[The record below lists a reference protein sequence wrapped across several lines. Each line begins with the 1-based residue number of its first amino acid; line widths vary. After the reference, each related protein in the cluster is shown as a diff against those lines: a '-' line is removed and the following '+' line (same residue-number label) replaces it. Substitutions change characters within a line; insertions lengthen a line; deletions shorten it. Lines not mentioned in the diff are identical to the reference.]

1 MKIRALL
8 WGLCLWGF
16 PAYSLRLVP
25 MNCLVLL
32 RQNLV
37 KKSVENTERE
47 AAIVAYY
54 PDDYKLGEERDL
66 MIYLHGFGSKPENY
80 GNSGLG
86 AALEKERIEK
96 GIPEPVTLSISLG
109 PFVLAGSLE
118 HQAGGAFF
126 VNPLLYW
133 DAVLNFVDKNN
144 LKTKNIFMMANS
156 GGAFSGMQML
166 RHQPKSL
173 RVKAA
178 MFHVLPTIR
187 TSAKRKGLLPLT
199 KDIISFDH
207 PGVALRAQF
216 EEKLAVIVKDEH
228 FSKLNM
234 SSFENIKDFPRWTAV
249 LIQDGQYDAFRYIDE
264 NVKLVK
270 KAQLLGLSFYHHTL
284 PEGGHFAP
292 FDHDLALNFF
302 KAMSNISN

>member
-1 MKIRALL
+1 MKLRALF
-8 WGLCLWGF
+8 WGLCILMS
-16 PAYSLRLVP
+16 PAYSLRLVS

-32 RQNLV
+32 RQGPLEKNL
-37 KKSVENTERE
+37 ENRERE
-47 AAIVAYY
+47 ASVLGYY
-54 PDDYKLGEERDL
+54 PDDYQAGEERDL

-86 AALEKERIEK
+86 AALEKERLEK
-96 GIPEPVTLSISLG
+96 GIREPVTLSISLG

-118 HQAGGAFF
+118 HKAGGAFF
-126 VNPLLYW
+126 VNPLMYW
-133 DAVLNFVDKNN
+133 DAVLNFVNQNN
-144 LKTKNIFMMANS
+144 LNIKNVFMMANS

-166 RHQPKSL
+166 RHQPESL

-187 TSAKRKGLLPLT
+187 ASARRWGLLPLT
-199 KDIISFDH
+199 KDIISYDH

-216 EEKLAVIVKDEH
+216 EEKLAVIIKDEH
-228 FSKLNM
+228 FSKINM
-234 SSFENIKDFPRWTAV
+234 SALENIKSFPAWTAV

-302 KAMSNISN
+302 EAMSNISN